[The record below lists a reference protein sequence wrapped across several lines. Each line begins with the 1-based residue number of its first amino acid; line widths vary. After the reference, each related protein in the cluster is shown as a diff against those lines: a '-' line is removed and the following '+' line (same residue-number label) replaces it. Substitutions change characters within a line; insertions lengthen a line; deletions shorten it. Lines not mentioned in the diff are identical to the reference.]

1 MGGDVWRRIRIPLAA
16 VLVTVAAFL
25 AGHAVR
31 GHALTPPFGGKGD
44 VGFTV
49 SDVDPKSQNA
59 IVFVRDANRGY
70 AFELRLDGRYSHYTY
85 FCKVFTGGYRTPQ
98 EVQDVM
104 DRARWWS
111 ERQPE
116 GELTPFRA
124 RERDMVGYEPDPT
137 VEEEKRAVANE
148 RVQMQADLQELKD
161 LREWRDRV
169 LALNPGLRQN

>member
-1 MGGDVWRRIRIPLAA
+1 
-16 VLVTVAAFL
+16 
-25 AGHAVR
+25 
-31 GHALTPPFGGKGD
+31 
-44 VGFTV
+44 
-49 SDVDPKSQNA
+49 
-59 IVFVRDANRGY
+59 
-70 AFELRLDGRYSHYTY
+70 
-85 FCKVFTGGYRTPQ
+85 
-98 EVQDVM
+98 M